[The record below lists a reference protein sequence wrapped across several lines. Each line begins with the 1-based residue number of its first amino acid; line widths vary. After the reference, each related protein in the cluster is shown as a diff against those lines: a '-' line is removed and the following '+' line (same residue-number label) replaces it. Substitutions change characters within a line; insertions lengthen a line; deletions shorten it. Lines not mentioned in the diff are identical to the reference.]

1 MDEPHRRAHGPR
13 VHIRV
18 HRARGDS
25 RAHIARRGQLLRR
38 TGGAFAI
45 GAKRPGRLSLL
56 RCRRSGRAKR
66 KPERVAAQ
74 HRRHHQQAR
83 QRPWDDAPPRT
94 LRRAGVGQRRRP
106 QALPLCR
113 RPRGEGSGFLSLDM
127 VDSSRLREVAL
138 TPEEYRVIVE
148 KLRRPPNAVELGML
162 GVLWSE
168 HCSYKSSKTLLRRL
182 PSSGA
187 SVLQGPGENAGA
199 VEIGQGWAAVF
210 KIESHNHPSA
220 IEPYQGAATGVG
232 GIIRDVIAMGARPIA
247 LLDSLRF
254 GPLPASRHHFEGVVA
269 GIGGYGNCIGIPTVA
284 GEVYFEDCYAQ
295 NPIVNAMCVGIVP
308 VQSLMR
314 ARAEGTANS
323 LLLVGADTGRDGI
336 HGASFASVELD
347 ETSSERRP
355 AVQVGN
361 PFLEKCLLEACMD
374 LGRTDAVVAV
384 QDLGAAGLT
393 SSVAE
398 CAGRVPGAGAR
409 IDVSLVP
416 RRERAMSPYD
426 VMLSESQERMLVVVQ
441 RGREEEVERIF
452 KTWDL
457 TSAVIGDVTDDGH
470 LTVFDRTEVAAR
482 LPIDLLTDGAPQR
495 RLVGIAPEAPPSLHL
510 DSLPPLVNAGESLL
524 RLLESPN
531 LCSRRPV
538 FRRYDHMVGDST
550 VVAPGGD
557 AAVLRI
563 KGTRLG
569 LAMTTDCNARYCH
582 LDPNLGA
589 QHAVADAARNIVA
602 TGAEPLAVT
611 DCLNLANPDR
621 PEVYWELEETIA
633 GLAQACRALEVP
645 IVSGNVSLYNDSSG
659 ASAIHPT
666 PVVGMIGLIEDY
678 GRRLEAGLKNEG
690 DFVLLVGSSHND
702 LGGSEY
708 LKVEHGTVAGRPP
721 VLDLARE
728 GAVNRLILA
737 AAKAGLLRSA
747 HDCAEGGMLVA
758 LAECC
763 LLGGIGVRCP
773 ALRPEA
779 PLRLDA
785 AFFGET
791 PGRFI
796 VSAGSR
802 AMPELQTLSR
812 RHHVDTSRRGR
823 SGGETIELEA
833 QLRLA
838 LADARQAWEG
848 GLLH

>member
-1 MDEPHRRAHGPR
+1 MAA
-13 VHIRV
+13 V
-18 HRARGDS
+18 DS
-25 RAHIARRGQLLRR
+25 R
-38 TGGAFAI
+38 
-45 GAKRPGRLSLL
+45 
-56 RCRRSGRAKR
+56 
-66 KPERVAAQ
+66 
-74 HRRHHQQAR
+74 
-83 QRPWDDAPPRT
+83 
-94 LRRAGVGQRRRP
+94 
-106 QALPLCR
+106 
-113 RPRGEGSGFLSLDM
+113 
-127 VDSSRLREVAL
+127 RLREVAL

-148 KLRRPPNAVELGML
+148 KLKRAPNTVELGML

-168 HCSYKSSKTLLRRL
+168 HCSYKTSKALLRRL
-182 PSSGA
+182 PSSGEA
-187 SVLQGPGENAGA
+187 VLQGPGENAGA
-199 VEIGQGWAAVF
+199 VEIGQGWAVVF

-254 GPLPASRHHFEGVVA
+254 GPLPASRHHFDGVVA
-269 GIGGYGNCIGIPTVA
+269 GIGGYGNCIGIPTVG
-284 GEVYFEDCYAQ
+284 GEVYFDECYAQ
-295 NPIVNAMCVGIVP
+295 NPLVNAMCVGLVR
-308 VQSLMR
+308 VDRLMR
-314 ARAEGTANS
+314 ARAEGTGNS
-323 LLLVGADTGRDGI
+323 LMLVGADTGRDGI
-336 HGASFASVELD
+336 LGASFASVELD
-347 ETSSERRP
+347 ESSSERRP

-470 LTVFDRTEVAAR
+470 LTVFDRNEVVAR
-482 LPIDLLTDGAPQR
+482 LPIDLLTDGAPPR
-495 RLVGIAPEAPPSLHL
+495 RPASVAPVPRPSLHL
-510 DSLPPLVNAGESLL
+510 DSLPQLVDAGQSLL
-524 RLLESPN
+524 RLLASPN
-531 LCSRRPV
+531 LCSRRPI

-550 VVAPGGD
+550 VVPPGGD
-557 AAVLRI
+557 AALLRI
-563 KGTRLG
+563 KGTRIG

-589 QHAVADAARNIVA
+589 QHAVAEAARNIVA
-602 TGAEPLAVT
+602 TGARPLAVT

-659 ASAIHPT
+659 TSAIHPT
-666 PVVGMIGLIEDY
+666 PVVGMIGVIDDY
-678 GRRLEAGLKNEG
+678 GRRLQAGLKNEG
-690 DFVLLVGSSHND
+690 DFVLMVGSSHND

-721 VLDLARE
+721 ALDLARE
-728 GAVNRLILA
+728 GTVNRLILA
-737 AAKAGLLRSA
+737 AAKMGLLRSA
-747 HDCAEGGMLVA
+747 HDCADGGMLVA
-758 LAECC
+758 LAESC

-773 ALRPEA
+773 ALRPEG

-802 AMPELQTLSR
+802 AMPELQTLAR
-812 RHHVDTSRRGR
+812 RHSVEISLLGMA
-823 SGGETIELEA
+823 GGDTIEFEGQFRLSLAEMHEA
-833 QLRLA
+833 W
-838 LADARQAWEG
+838 DG
-848 GLLH
+848 GLQT

>member
-1 MDEPHRRAHGPR
+1 
-13 VHIRV
+13 
-18 HRARGDS
+18 
-25 RAHIARRGQLLRR
+25 
-38 TGGAFAI
+38 
-45 GAKRPGRLSLL
+45 
-56 RCRRSGRAKR
+56 
-66 KPERVAAQ
+66 
-74 HRRHHQQAR
+74 
-83 QRPWDDAPPRT
+83 
-94 LRRAGVGQRRRP
+94 
-106 QALPLCR
+106 
-113 RPRGEGSGFLSLDM
+113 
-127 VDSSRLREVAL
+127 
-138 TPEEYRVIVE
+138 
-148 KLRRPPNAVELGML
+148 
-162 GVLWSE
+162 VLWSE
-168 HCSYKSSKTLLRRL
+168 HCSYKSSKALLRRL
-182 PSSGA
+182 PSTGEA
-187 SVLQGPGENAGA
+187 VLQGPGENAGA
-199 VEIGQGWAAVF
+199 VEIGAGWAAVF

-254 GPLPASRHHFEGVVA
+254 GPLPGSRHHFDGIVA
-269 GIGGYGNCIGIPTVA
+269 GIGGYGNCIGIPTVG
-284 GEVYFEDCYAQ
+284 GEVYFDECYAN
-295 NPIVNAMCVGIVP
+295 NPIVNAMCVGLVR
-308 VQSLMR
+308 VDRLMR
-314 ARAEGTANS
+314 ARAEGTGNS
-323 LLLVGADTGRDGI
+323 LMLVGADTGRDGI

-347 ETSSERRP
+347 ESSSERRP

-374 LGRTDAVVAV
+374 LAQTDAVVAV

-416 RRERAMSPYD
+416 RRERGMTPYD

-441 RGREEEVERIF
+441 RGRESEVERIF
-452 KTWDL
+452 QIWDL

-470 LTVFDRTEVAAR
+470 LTVFDQTQVVAR
-482 LPIDLLTDGAPQR
+482 LPIDLLTDGAPLR
-495 RLVGIAPEAPPSLHL
+495 RLASITPEPAPSLHL
-510 DSLPPLVNAGESLL
+510 DSLPPLLDPGEALL
-524 RLLESPN
+524 RLLASPN
-531 LCSRRPV
+531 LCSRRPI

-557 AAVLRI
+557 AALLRV

-589 QHAVADAARNIVA
+589 QHAVAEAARNIVA
-602 TGAEPLAVT
+602 TGARPLAVT

-645 IVSGNVSLYNDSSG
+645 IVSGNVSLYNDSAG
-659 ASAIHPT
+659 TSAIHPT
-666 PVVGMIGLIEDY
+666 PVVGMIGVIEDY
-678 GRRLEAGLKNEG
+678 GRRLEAGLKHEG

-721 VLDLARE
+721 ALDLARE
-728 GAVNRLILA
+728 GVVNRLILA
-737 AAKAGLLRSA
+737 AAKAGQLRSA
-747 HDCAEGGMLVA
+747 HDCADGGMLVA

-763 LLGGIGVRCP
+763 LLGGMGVRCP

-796 VSAGSR
+796 VSVASR
-802 AMPELQTLSR
+802 AMPELQTLAR
-812 RHHVDTSRRGR
+812 RHHVEISLLGM
-823 SGGETIELEA
+823 SGGDTVEFEG
-833 QLRLA
+833 QFRLS
-838 LADARQAWEG
+838 LDQIRQAWEG
-848 GLLH
+848 GLQH